1 MIELTFYNHANIQFY
16 FKVSNLNISNT
27 MELHIKS
34 ISEMEVLLSIICYVF
49 QHLQYILNSQIFE
62 ETFLFL
68 SSYR

>member
-1 MIELTFYNHANIQFY
+1 
-16 FKVSNLNISNT
+16 